1 MPVEGTKDDFVEA
14 VEAAVRALGP
24 GEVAT
29 YGEIAEEAGFP
40 GAARGVGRVLATS
53 EGLPWWRVVAANGR
67 LVPGLEQEHA
77 RRLTEEGVALLRGRV
92 RRTG

>member
-1 MPVEGTKDDFVEA
+1 MHGSGGDFIDA

-24 GEVAT
+24 GEIAT
-29 YGEIAEEAGFP
+29 YGEIAEEAGYP
-40 GAARGVGRVLATS
+40 GAARGVGRVMAVS